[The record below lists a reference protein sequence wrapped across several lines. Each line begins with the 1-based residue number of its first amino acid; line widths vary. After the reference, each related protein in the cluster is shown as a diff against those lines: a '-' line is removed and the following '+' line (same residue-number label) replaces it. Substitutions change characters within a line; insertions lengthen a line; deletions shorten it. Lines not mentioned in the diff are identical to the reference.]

1 MPSVQHVV
9 GRRREGYL
17 MQLGG
22 VGAFQ
27 RRNLR
32 LKLVALLLHRLQ
44 LITLLLQTGALLC
57 LYQREKPTTQLAG
70 T

>member
-1 MPSVQHVV
+1 
-9 GRRREGYL
+9 